1 MRTTVRHE
9 RKGGL
14 HEAIIKQT
22 KFVCNYVR
30 DGGRHSGAALQEEAS
45 NHSKLL

>member
-30 DGGRHSGAALQEEAS
+30 DGGRPSEAALQEEVS